1 MSPRVAKSTVIVEP
15 PGLADLSATLATV
28 HGRDPAA
35 IRNLGELPALL
46 RRWAGDSHT
55 TPERRARL
63 EAAIG
68 YLERCTARTE
78 ISGVWEVSQVL
89 LEATRVAL
97 AATPPMAQG
106 AAPRGIGK
114 AVSVAFSGE
123 ADFLTYISGLVQRT
137 VGDDEQLI
145 RIFCDGSDLALR
157 RATFPA
163 SVRDFFP
170 IDKWVE
176 EVAAVGVPAMKR
188 EEWLSITKQLTDHWR
203 RGEIGAVLGCTEGL
217 RRLAKG
223 DGKKSPWV
231 DEYRALDGA
240 LTAFLIDLQ
249 LGIALNLSA
258 GLELSKSERWL
269 FMDVS
274 NVSMMLR
281 ASKVDSRVV
290 GIALPSSEGLR
301 GECAARGRASSVRER
316 IQLLLGLESLLRIAD
331 SILQKPKSAGTE
343 SAEKS

>member
-1 MSPRVAKSTVIVEP
+1 MSPRVAKFTVVVEP

-63 EAAIG
+63 EAAID
-68 YLERCTARTE
+68 YLERCITKTE

-97 AATPPMAQG
+97 SATPQTDQG
-106 AAPRGIGK
+106 AARAGNRK
-114 AVSVAFSGE
+114 ASPMAFSGE
-123 ADFLTYISGLVQRT
+123 ADFLTHLSGLVQRA
-137 VGDDEQLI
+137 VGDDEPLI

-157 RATFPA
+157 RSTFPK
-163 SVRDFFP
+163 SVRDFLA
-170 IDKWVE
+170 IDKWSE
-176 EVAAVGVPAMKR
+176 EVAAIEVPGARR
-188 EEWLSITKQLTDHWR
+188 EKWIATIKELREHWC
-203 RGEIGAVLGCTEGL
+203 RGEIGAVIRCTDGL
-217 RRLAKG
+217 RGLAKG

-231 DEYRALDGA
+231 DRYRALDGA

-258 GLELSKSERWL
+258 GLELSKAEQRL
-269 FMDVS
+269 FLDVL

-290 GIALPSSEGLR
+290 GLALSSSEGLR
-301 GECAARGRASSVRER
+301 GEYAARGRASSVRER
-316 IQLLLGLESLLRIAD
+316 IELLIGLESLLGIAD
-331 SILQKPKSAGTE
+331 SILQKPKSAGAE
-343 SAEKS
+343 SAE